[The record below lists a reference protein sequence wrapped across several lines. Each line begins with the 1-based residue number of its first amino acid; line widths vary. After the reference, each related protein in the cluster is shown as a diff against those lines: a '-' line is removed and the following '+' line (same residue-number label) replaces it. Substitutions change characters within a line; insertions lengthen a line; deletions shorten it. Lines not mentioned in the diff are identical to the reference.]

1 MTDGAMSHDGNNI
14 SVCALVP
21 YPADTTPSQRF
32 RIEQWIPHLA
42 AQGIRVDMF
51 PFADESM
58 LRLMPKPGRRVAKA
72 MANMRRFIARFS
84 NVMATRRYDVVLI
97 HRAVCIPGPAI
108 LERFIAALGP
118 PIIYDFDDAIFVL
131 HTTDANRRF
140 AWLKFPGKT
149 ASICRISNHV
159 VVGNSWLADYARQYN
174 SRVSV
179 IPTSIDTGHYQPAI
193 RPRSN
198 GRVIVGWTGSST
210 SQTYLEV
217 FAPVLKELMARR
229 DVEIRVISNRE
240 PLLPGIP
247 YQWRS
252 WSPETEVE
260 ELSQL
265 DIGIMPMPD
274 EEWARGKCAL
284 KALQYM
290 AGGIPTICTAI
301 GANCEVIQSGEN
313 GLLATTSDEWLSQ
326 LERLIDDA
334 GLRSRLG
341 IAGRKTVE
349 DRYSMHRSAELFAQ
363 VVRSVISDQR
373 AKTSG
378 RQQSGVSSQQSA
390 VKGRADS

>member
-1 MTDGAMSHDGNNI
+1 MLKSSI
-14 SVCALVP
+14 KVLALMP
-21 YPADTTPSQRF
+21 YPPDTTPSQRF
-32 RIEQWIPHLA
+32 RIEQWLPYLEE
-42 AQGIRVDMF
+42 QGIVVEIM

-58 LRLMPKPGRRVAKA
+58 LRLLHKPGRRVAKA
-72 MANMRRFIARFS
+72 MANVRRFVERFS
-84 NVMATRRYDVVLI
+84 DVIAARRYDVVLI
-97 HRAVCIPGPAI
+97 HRAVCISGPAI
-108 LERFIAALGP
+108 LERFIAALGR

-131 HTTDANRRF
+131 HTTDVNRRF

-149 ASICRISNHV
+149 ASICRISSHV

-179 IPTSIDTGHYQPAI
+179 IPTSIDTGHYQPAK

-217 FAPVLKELMARR
+217 FAPVLKELIARR

-240 PLLPGIP
+240 PSLPGIP
-247 YQWRS
+247 HQWRS

-260 ELSQL
+260 ELSQF

-290 AGGIPTICTAI
+290 AGGTPTICSAI

-326 LERLIDDA
+326 LEKLIDDA

-349 DRYSMHRSAELFAQ
+349 ERYSMHRSADLFAQ
-363 VVRSVISDQR
+363 VVRSVVSDQPAR
-373 AKTSG
+373 TSG
-378 RQQSGVSSQQSA
+378 HHQSVVSSQQSTF
-390 VKGRADS
+390 KGRGDS

>member
-1 MTDGAMSHDGNNI
+1 M
-14 SVCALVP
+14 P
-21 YPADTTPSQRF
+21 YPPDTTPSQRF

-42 AQGIRVDMF
+42 AQGIRVDLL

-72 MANMRRFIARFS
+72 AANMRRFLARLSDVIAAR
-84 NVMATRRYDVVLI
+84 NYDVVLI
-97 HRAVCIPGPAI
+97 HRAACIIGPAI
-108 LERFIAALGP
+108 LERVVASLGR

-131 HTTDANRRF
+131 HTTDVNRRF

-149 ASICRISNHV
+149 ASICRMSSHV
-159 VVGNSWLADYARQYN
+159 VVGNSWLADYARRYN

-179 IPTSIDTGHYQPAI
+179 IPTSIDTGHYQPAK

-217 FAPVLKELMARR
+217 FAPVLKELIARR

-240 PLLPGIP
+240 PLLPGVP

-260 ELSQL
+260 ELSQF

-326 LERLIDDA
+326 LEKLIDDA

-349 DRYSMHRSAELFAQ
+349 ERYSMHRSAELFAQ
-363 VVRSVISDQR
+363 VVRSVMRAEPSAISGQR
-373 AKTSG
+373 
-378 RQQSGVSSQQSA
+378 SA
-390 VKGRADS
+390 VSAPESH